1 MNSKNKLNY
10 NNSSELLALL
20 VCEGFRR
27 IKIFLIIALSA
38 LAVACASRPPVQVGD
53 ISNNMEVSISPDGTR
68 LFLYWRDK
76 DQPSQ
81 VRARLLK
88 IVDNKTEFLSDLE
101 LPSDVS
107 STAYGYS
114 NNEVLVTTY
123 KDGIGKLWKINVA
136 TQEKTLVTES
146 KYRFSFPA
154 EPKPGRYV
162 FLERNGVNNF
172 AFWQRFENGRKIQ
185 INDFPFRA
193 ATELNILNDGLIIYT
208 PGNAFMLI
216 DEKWTKMPKDVY
228 KGSPFFIKC
237 TQLNEVVCHKS
248 YLGKFEKYYPS
259 TEELI
264 SDSKHCTVPGTWR
277 DTRGTSLSRS
287 GEVLVFHAV
296 KNHDNLE
303 RGLYFVRF
311 NEDVCF
317 VSEISINGV

>member
-10 NNSSELLALL
+10 NNSSELLALI
-20 VCEGFRR
+20 VCEGFRCIR
-27 IKIFLIIALSA
+27 LFFIFTLSA
-38 LAVACASRPPVQVGD
+38 LAVACATRPPVQVGD
-53 ISNNMEVSISPDGTR
+53 ISNQMQVSVSPDGSL

-123 KDGIGKLWKINVA
+123 KEGIGKLWKINVA
-136 TQEKTLVTES
+136 TQERALVINS
-146 KYRFSFPA
+146 DHRLDFPV

-162 FLERNGVNNF
+162 FLKRNGANNF

-185 INDFPFRA
+185 VNDYPFRA
-193 ATELNILNDGLIIYT
+193 ASELNILKNGVIIYT

-216 DEKWTKMPKDVY
+216 NEKWTKLPKDVY

-237 TQLNEVVCHKS
+237 TQLDDVVCHKS
-248 YLGKFEKYYPS
+248 YLGKFDKYYSS

-264 SDSKHCTVPGTWR
+264 SDSKHCTAPGTWR

-296 KNHDNLE
+296 KNHDTLE
-303 RGLYFVRF
+303 RGLYLVRF
-311 NEDVCF
+311 NEDVCD
-317 VSEISINGV
+317 VSEISVKGV